1 MPRQEDAY
9 QGLFPIKPNNERMR
23 VLVGVFLEITFNI
36 LPNHFLTNLIFLFES
51 VPLTREFEKMQFT
64 SAFQKGRSRLSFQD
78 SQTYLGILN
87 SSTRQPVG
95 SSLEFLLER
104 ADCKGWGNFR
114 AMVIHGQKKW
124 MRTKY
129 LVFIDPFC

>member
-1 MPRQEDAY
+1 MP
-9 QGLFPIKPNNERMR
+9 
-23 VLVGVFLEITFNI
+23 V
-36 LPNHFLTNLIFLFES
+36 
-51 VPLTREFEKMQFT
+51 TREFEKM
-64 SAFQKGRSRLSFQD
+64 SFCKCVPEREEAGFHFH

-104 ADCKGWGNFR
+104 ADCKGWGNFS